1 MANSREFDYSLALKN
16 SIIFYDANKCG
27 KDVETNNEF
36 SWRSACH
43 TSDGSDKGLD
53 LTGGYHDAGDHVKF
67 GLNQGYAAAVLGW
80 ALYEFKDTFDATGNT
95 EKLLQQIKHFTDYFL
110 KSHSSSDIF
119 YYQVGDG
126 DVDHSYWG
134 SPENQ
139 TNARATMYFADATH
153 PASDILGETS
163 AALSLM
169 YLNYKDKDADYA
181 KQCLQTAK
189 ELYQLGKANQGKG
202 NGQSYYTSS
211 DYADD
216 LAWAAVWL
224 YVAVNDAQY
233 LSDAKKFIVLNSTSL
248 QNNWTM
254 TWDSM
259 KLPVILKL
267 GDITGEQTYKDAM
280 EYNFN
285 YWKNTLKTT
294 SGGLKFLSEWGVL
307 RYAAA
312 ESMLALVYYKHT
324 KDETLKTLAKSQID
338 YILGNNPANISYMIG
353 FGDNWPKH
361 PHHRASNG
369 YTYANNDYL
378 KEAKHLLLGALV
390 GGPDAND
397 NFTDDVTKYQ
407 YTEVAID
414 YNAGLVGALAGMV
427 KVSGSTSAVTAE
439 VTAPTEGQS
448 FEYPSKASPITISAD
463 ASTTS
468 GTISKVAFY
477 ANGTKIGESTTSP
490 YSITWYPTG
499 YAQSATGIDSYAITA
514 SATDSNGT
522 SAISVPVN
530 IKIKL
535 PIRPEPVGN
544 LTLEAYNGST
554 AATTN
559 SISPKIKITNSGENG
574 VSLSTVTV
582 RYYYTIDTEKGQS
595 FWCDSAAITSGTY
608 RNITSNVTGSFVKMS
623 TAKSGADYYLE
634 IGFTAAAGSLA
645 AGEAAELQ
653 LRFAKNDWS
662 DYTQSNDYSFNSS
675 ASTYT
680 DTSKIL
686 LYISGQLNIG
696 TEP

>member
-1 MANSREFDYSLALKN
+1 MAIFEKTDYSLALKN
-16 SIIFYDANKCG
+16 SIIFYDSNKCG

-67 GLNQGYAAAVLGW
+67 GLPQGYAATVLGW

-95 EKLLQQIKHFTDYFL
+95 EKLLQQLKHFTDYFL

-134 SPENQ
+134 APEIQ
-139 TNARATMYFADATH
+139 TNARTSMFFADASH

-169 YLNYKDKDADYA
+169 YLNYKDKEADYA
-181 KQCLQTAK
+181 KQCLRAAK

-202 NGQSYYTSS
+202 SGQFYYESS

-233 LSDAKKFIVLNSTSL
+233 LSDAKKFIMLNSTSL
-248 QNNWTM
+248 HNNWTM
-254 TWDSM
+254 CWNNM
-259 KLPVILKL
+259 RLPVILKL
-267 GDITGEQTYKDAM
+267 GDITGEPMYKDAM

-294 SGGLKFLSEWGVL
+294 PGGLKFLNEWGVL

-312 ESMLALVYYKHT
+312 EAMLALVYYQHT

-338 YILGNNPANISYMIG
+338 YILGDNPANISYMIG

-361 PHHRASNG
+361 PHHRAANG

-427 KVSGSTSAVTAE
+427 KVSGSASSVTAE

-468 GTISKVAFY
+468 GTISKVGFY
-477 ANGTKIGESTTSP
+477 ANGTKIGESTVSP

-499 YAQSATGIDSYAITA
+499 YAQSATGFDAYAITA
-514 SATDSNGT
+514 SVTDSNGT
-522 SAISVPVN
+522 SAISAAVN

-535 PIRPEPVGN
+535 PVRPQPVGN

-554 AATTN
+554 TATTN
-559 SISPKIKITNSGENG
+559 SINPKIKITNSGQNAVG
-574 VSLSTVTV
+574 LSTVTV
-582 RYYYTIDTEKGQS
+582 RYYYTIDTEKDQS

-623 TAKSGADYYLE
+623 TAKSGADHYVE
-634 IGFTAAAGSLA
+634 IGFTVAAGSLA
-645 AGEAAELQ
+645 TGETVELQ
-653 LRFAKNDWS
+653 PRFAKTDWS
-662 DYTQSNDYSFNSS
+662 NYNQADDYSFNANASS
-675 ASTYT
+675 YN
-680 DTSKIL
+680 DTSKIP
-686 LYISGQLNIG
+686 LYISGQLSFG